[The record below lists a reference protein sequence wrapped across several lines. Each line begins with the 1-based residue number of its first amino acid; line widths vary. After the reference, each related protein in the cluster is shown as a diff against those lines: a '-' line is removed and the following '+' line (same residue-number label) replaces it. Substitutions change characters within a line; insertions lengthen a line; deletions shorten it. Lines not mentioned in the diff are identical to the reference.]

1 MFVKGA
7 GVIRKEPCTL
17 LVNFIIFWSF
27 YCSWRMQGLFPTPT
41 PCVCVR
47 EREFDLDGK
56 TILSNFF
63 FWKIQPQ
70 KKTHFQR
77 TPLSKAT
84 CCFSISCHL
93 LLILP
98 SEERPAGLIEE
109 GSRWGGWG

>member
-41 PCVCVR
+41 PSVC

-56 TILSNFF
+56 TILSFFF
-63 FWKIQPQ
+63 FWENSNL
-70 KKTHFQR
+70 KKTLIFKEHLYPRQRAVFQS
-77 TPLSKAT
+77 TAT
-84 CCFSISCHL
+84 CSSFCPPRKGL
-93 LLILP
+93 L
-98 SEERPAGLIEE
+98 A
-109 GSRWGGWG
+109 